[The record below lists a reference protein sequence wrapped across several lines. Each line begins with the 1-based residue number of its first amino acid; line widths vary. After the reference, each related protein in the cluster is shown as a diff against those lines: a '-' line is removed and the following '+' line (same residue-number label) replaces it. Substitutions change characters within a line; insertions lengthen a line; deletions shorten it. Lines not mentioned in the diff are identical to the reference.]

1 MTSRSHGSKMNR
13 LLVSIAI
20 VLGCVGPSTAQPA
33 PTFRVVCGDL
43 RQAIDSHDL
52 EREFLTVIAVEGEV
66 LEIHKE
72 SGLTYVLICEPP
84 DPFVLCVT
92 YDTNGNVS
100 GDRVVVAGAY
110 SRPGIDHVMLDP
122 CLHSNAPGDGG

>member
-1 MTSRSHGSKMNR
+1 MNKF
-13 LLVSIAI
+13 LVTIAI
-20 VLGCVGPSTAQPA
+20 VLGCGGHGAAQPA
-33 PTFRVVCGDL
+33 ATFQVACGDL

-66 LEIHKE
+66 LEIHQE

-92 YDTNGNVS
+92 YESNGNVS
-100 GDRVVVAGAY
+100 GDRVIVSGAY
-110 SRPGIDHVMLDP
+110 SRRGIDHVMLDP
-122 CLHSNAPGDGG
+122 CLHSDAPDGGG